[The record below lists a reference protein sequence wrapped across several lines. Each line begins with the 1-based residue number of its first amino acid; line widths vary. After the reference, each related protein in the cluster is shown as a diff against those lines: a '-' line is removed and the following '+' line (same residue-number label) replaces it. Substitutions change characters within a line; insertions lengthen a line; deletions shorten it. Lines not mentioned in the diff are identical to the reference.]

1 MATLEARSNA
11 PQPSPTRAVV
21 LGASMAGLLAA
32 RVLSD
37 HFGEV
42 VLLERD
48 TLPDGPRPRKG
59 TPHAVHP
66 HGLLAR
72 GLQVLQGLFPGFT
85 DSMLERGGLAGDMTG
100 DVAFEASRERFAA
113 CHGGLQALAVSRL
126 AIEAELRTRV
136 LARPNVRAVTGVTVL
151 APRHVAGRVEAARY
165 SIADAVGG
173 PAQACELEADLVVDC
188 TGRGSHAPQWLRAWG
203 YPDVVEERVEIG
215 MVYTSAYFRRE
226 GPLALGPD
234 LQKLAVFGAVTNAQP
249 RPGVLL
255 AQEPGVD
262 GAPRWVVSV
271 GGFRGDH
278 AEPTLEGLR
287 AHARSIGSAE
297 ITKVTHEG
305 ELLGEVMRYQ
315 MPHSQRRRFEWMRRL
330 PRGFL
335 VMGDA
340 ITSFNPIYGQG
351 MTVAACEALAL
362 QREVARAGRE
372 ADARRFFRAAAKV
385 VDTPWQV
392 AVGGDLSI
400 DRVPGKRP
408 LAVRVVNA
416 YIGQLYRVAPRD
428 PVVSLAFQRVVH
440 LLDEPTALFS
450 PRVLWRALRPQA
462 RNELRVAADLVS
474 HGRAEARPDSS
485 TPTRPRPDDRPALR
499 VARGLPQTGPGEAP
513 PWG

>member
-1 MATLEARSNA
+1 MATPDARSNA
-11 PQPSPTRAVV
+11 SQSTGTRAVV

-37 HFGEV
+37 HFDEV

-48 TLPDGPRPRKG
+48 ALPDGLRPRKG

-72 GLQVLQGLFPGFT
+72 GLQVLEGLFPGFT
-85 DSMLERGGLAGDMTG
+85 NSMLERGGLAGDMTG
-100 DVAFEASRERFAA
+100 DVAFEANRERFAA
-113 CHGGLQALAVSRL
+113 CHGGLQALVVSRL
-126 AIEAELRTRV
+126 AIEAELRARV
-136 LARPNVRAVTGVTVL
+136 LARPNVRAITGVTVL
-151 APRHVAGRVEAARY
+151 APRHVEDRVGAARY
-165 SIADAVGG
+165 SMPDAENGE
-173 PAQACELEADLVVDC
+173 AQACELAADLVVDC
-188 TGRGSHAPQWLRAWG
+188 TGRGSHAPRWLREWG
-203 YPDVVEERVEIG
+203 YPEVVEERVEIG
-215 MVYTSAYFRRE
+215 IAYTSAYFRRE
-226 GPLALGPD
+226 GALALGSD
-234 LQKLAVFGAVTNAQP
+234 LQKVAVFGAVTNAQP

-255 AQEPGVD
+255 AQEPGGE

-278 AEPTLEGLR
+278 AEPTLDGLR
-287 AHARSIGSAE
+287 SHARSIGSAE
-297 ITKVTHEG
+297 IEKVTHEG

-315 MPHSQRRRFEWMRRL
+315 MPHSQRRRYERLRQL

-362 QREVARAGRE
+362 QREVDRAGRD

-385 VDTPWQV
+385 IETPWQV

-400 DRVPGKRP
+400 DNVPGKRP

-416 YIGQLYRVAPRD
+416 YIGRLYRVAPRD

-440 LLDEPTALFS
+440 LLDEPTALFA
-450 PRVLWRALRPQA
+450 PKVLWRALRPQERNDGRLPGIDRMPQA
-462 RNELRVAADLVS
+462 RNATEIVE
-474 HGRAEARPDSS
+474 H
-485 TPTRPRPDDRPALR
+485 
-499 VARGLPQTGPGEAP
+499 QTQ
-513 PWG
+513 